1 MRIKVVKKSL
11 GKTRPLSEV
20 PYYLASEIQ
29 TLRDLIS
36 TLVKIEVA
44 AFREEPETV
53 ALTQPELAGMLET
66 GKVWF
71 GDHENEG
78 EVVLSDAKDA
88 ALQAVEDGLVK
99 IFLNDVEII
108 GLDTKI
114 SLAEDD
120 RLVLLKLTFLTGRY

>member
-11 GKTRPLSEV
+11 GKTRPLSEI
-20 PYYLASEIQ
+20 PYYLQSEVN
-29 TLRDLIS
+29 TLHDLIAA
-36 TLVKIEVA
+36 LVEIEVA
-44 AFREEPETV
+44 AFLQKPETV

-78 EVVLSDAKDA
+78 EVVLSDAIDT

-99 IFLNDVEII
+99 IFLNDAEII
-108 GLDTKI
+108 GLDSKI